1 MAVTRKLSLLRQ
13 RIADIEAG
21 RLHAECGMVA
31 MLRAAELIARVKEQT
46 TTTPTTIGYDD
57 PWAANAFLPRSI
69 RRRLEAGAK
78 LPRKPGE
85 YA

>member
-1 MAVTRKLSLLRQ
+1 MATRKLSLLRQ

-21 RLHAECGMVA
+21 RLHAERGMIS
-31 MLRAAELIARVKEQT
+31 MLRAAELIARAKEHALT
-46 TTTPTTIGYDD
+46 KKPTTIGYDD
-57 PWAANAFLPRSI
+57 PWREGAWLPYAT